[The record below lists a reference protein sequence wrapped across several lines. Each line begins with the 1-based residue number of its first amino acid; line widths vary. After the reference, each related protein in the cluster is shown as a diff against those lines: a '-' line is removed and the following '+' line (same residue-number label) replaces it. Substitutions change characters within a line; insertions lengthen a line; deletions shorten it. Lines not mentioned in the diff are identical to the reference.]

1 MSNFEYK
8 VKFRAYFKIVKSFR
22 HTGYS
27 QNHYYPFGL
36 VMQGI
41 SSKAL
46 AFGGAENKYKYNG
59 KEEQRKEFSDGS
71 GLEWLDYGARM
82 YDNQI
87 GRWFNVDLLA
97 DISRRWS
104 PYNCTYNN
112 PLRFIDPDG
121 MAVEEING
129 GVRYTGE
136 DAVEAYKLIKS
147 MYGGRK
153 SDEGD
158 KEDDKTNTKQ
168 KGVVGNNSQSE
179 FEQNQDPWKLLE
191 NGNLLVSVGGFQY
204 EIGDRLIGSNYE
216 ALVAKLSKQLGF
228 PEKVVAES
236 LSSVQKYLKGFGK
249 SLMGVGIVISTSQ
262 LIKSAAEGDLNGVV
276 SSSAD
281 LGMAYVG
288 TLGIPGLAIS
298 FVYFIAKESGALDWV
313 GDKVTQGYNYVSE
326 KTSNWWDGVIRQIS
340 EFNNPQRW
348 LR

>member
-1 MSNFEYK
+1 M
-8 VKFRAYFKIVKSFR
+8 RSFR
-22 HTGYS
+22 LTKS
-27 QNHYYPFGL
+27 L
-36 VMQGI
+36 L
-41 SSKAL
+41 K
-46 AFGGAENKYKYNG
+46 
-59 KEEQRKEFSDGS
+59 
-71 GLEWLDYGARM
+71 LDT
-82 YDNQI
+82 
-87 GRWFNVDLLA
+87 V
-97 DISRRWS
+97 
-104 PYNCTYNN
+104 
-112 PLRFIDPDG
+112 
-121 MAVEEING
+121 
-129 GVRYTGE
+129 
-136 DAVEAYKLIKS
+136 
-147 MYGGRK
+147 RK